1 MKQIVSALALVMV
14 AACAGTPDYGPA
26 NARGFGYAEQ
36 QIETGRYR
44 VSYKARNAVEAED
57 GALRRAAELTRMR
70 GFDYFTV
77 VSRDVSRER
86 SGGGSSIGIGGA
98 TGGRRS
104 GVGVGLSVPLGGG
117 SEEVTT
123 RLEIVMGKGS
133 KPDDP
138 RAYDANA
145 VLGNLGT
152 L

>member
-1 MKQIVSALALVMV
+1 MKHLVSALAVLVL
-14 AACAGTPDYGPA
+14 AACASTPAYGPA
-26 NARGFGYAEQ
+26 GSNGFGYAEQ
-36 QIETGRYR
+36 RIETGRYR
-44 VSYKARNAVEAED
+44 VTFKARDAVSAED
-57 GALRRAAELTRMR
+57 GALRRAAELTRQN
-70 GFDYFTV
+70 GYDHFTV
-77 VSRDVSRER
+77 VSRDVSRQRDR
-86 SGGGSSIGIGGA
+86 SGSSIGIGGS
-98 TGGRRS
+98 TGSRRS
-104 GVGVGLSVPLGGG
+104 GIGVGVSVPLGGG